1 MSQSRLDF
9 VAGQPRPDTLLL
21 QGPEVKT
28 ELGEEQNTQQARVMQ
43 WYGFRSRI
51 PLGTECMLL
60 PHRGRMISG
69 VVIAAD
75 TPKRGPVDDTYDVQV
90 YSQYGQRLR
99 FTNDGVL
106 LLDAQTGQRV
116 LLDATG
122 RITIDTS
129 AGSKVLVKEDGAVT
143 LQDSS
148 GGTATLKDGR
158 LTVNADV
165 ARRHD
170 LGTGASPVTTVSLVA
185 VAASPGTAAV
195 TLAGTDRLF
204 RVKVT
209 VGANNISAG
218 VSLFSTA
225 YAAAYTGTTMAQVT
239 GESGTKVSYTT
250 GGTTIVVTAE
260 ETMVNGTEHVFVIS
274 VGAVA

>member
-1 MSQSRLDF
+1 VSHARLDF

-51 PLGTECMLL
+51 PVGTECMIL

-75 TPKRGPVDDTYDVQV
+75 TPKRGPVDDAYEAEM

-99 FTNDGVL
+99 FTTDGVAL
-106 LLDAQTGQRV
+106 FDVKTGQRILLDAS
-116 LLDATG
+116 G
-122 RITIDTS
+122 RITIETA
-129 AGSKVLVKEDGAVT
+129 AGSKVLVKEDGSVV

-158 LTVNADV
+158 LTVAADV

-170 LGTGASPVTTVSLVA
+170 LGTGARPVTTVSPVA
-185 VAASPGTAAV
+185 VAASPGTAAT

-209 VGANNISAG
+209 VGSNDITAG
-218 VSLFSTA
+218 TSLFSTA
-225 YAAAYTGTTMAQVT
+225 YAVAYTGTTMAQVT
-239 GESGTKVSYTT
+239 SENGTKASYVT

-260 ETMVNGTEHVFVIS
+260 ETMTNGTLHHFVVS